1 MCNMVRKTEL
11 AKKKMFYKL
20 RKLNSNPGP
29 GEFQIP
35 VLDQPAEKILEL
47 SLTDPF
53 TAHHF
58 NMLFIAFG
66 KTLKDKILPVVLKQ
80 FSEKDLTSYQGYF
93 QITDFFKK
101 ALKVSS
107 IQEWQKKH
115 LLFCF

>member
-1 MCNMVRKTEL
+1 MCDMARKTEL

-29 GEFQIP
+29 TEFQIP

-66 KTLKDKILPVVLKQ
+66 KTLIKILSVALKQ
-80 FSEKDLTSYQGYF
+80 FSEQDLTSYQGYF

-101 ALKVSS
+101 AFKVCY
-107 IQEWQKKH
+107 IQE
-115 LLFCF
+115 